1 MSERAVS
8 GQAVSELIEV
18 VDGRLQVPQCPVI
31 PYIEG
36 DGTGPDIWRATR
48 TVVDAAVAAAYM
60 GRRHIEWKEALAGE
74 KAYRLTGEW
83 LPRETL
89 ETIARHVVALKGPL
103 TTPVGGGIRSLNVA
117 IRKEL
122 DLYAC
127 VRPVKWIRGSP
138 SPVVHPE
145 WIDVVIFR
153 ENTEDIYAGIEW
165 EAESED
171 AAKVIRFLNHEMGC
185 RVAESAG
192 IGVKPMTRA
201 ATERLMRKA
210 LSYAVENGRCSVTIV
225 HKGNIMKYTE
235 GAFRTWCYDLARR
248 EFGDVVVV
256 EDQMASTGG
265 STPEGKI
272 LVNDRITDSMF
283 QQMLLRG
290 REYDVIVTPNL
301 NGDYLSDAV
310 AAQVG
315 GLGMAPGAN
324 VGNYLAVF
332 EATHGTAPKYAGL
345 DKTNPSSLILSAA
358 MMLDYIGWSEAA
370 KAVTQAL
377 EATIAE
383 KTVTY
388 DLARQMEGAKQVR
401 ASEFAEAIV
410 AHL

>member
-1 MSERAVS
+1 M
-8 GQAVSELIEV
+8 SELIKV
-18 VDGRLQVPQCPVI
+18 VDGSLRVPQCPVI

-48 TVVDAAVAAAYM
+48 TVVDAAVATAYL
-60 GRRHIEWKEALAGE
+60 GRRHIKWKEALAGE
-74 KAYRLTGEW
+74 KAHRLTGEW
-83 LPRETL
+83 LPHETL

-127 VRPVKWIRGSP
+127 IRPVRWIRGAP

-165 EAESED
+165 EAESEN
-171 AAKVIRFLNHEMGC
+171 AGKVIRFLNHEMGC
-185 RVAESAG
+185 QVAESAG

-210 LSYAVENGRCSVTIV
+210 LSYAVDNGRRSVTIV

-248 EFGDVVVV
+248 EFGDVVVT
-256 EDQMASTGG
+256 EDQMDSTGDG
-265 STPEGKI
+265 VPEGKI

-290 REYDVIVTPNL
+290 REYNVIVTPNL

-324 VGNYLAVF
+324 IGDYLAVF

-345 DKTNPSSLILSAA
+345 DKANPSSLILSAA

-370 KAVTQAL
+370 SAVTRAL
-377 EATIAE
+377 ETTVAE
-383 KTVTY
+383 RTVTY